1 MLSSRNRI
9 KLYVLNIYLFFNLQ
23 FWKIH
28 WTSQKDFD
36 KNNRKPTTKFRIP
49 ILEERHKTKFN
60 GWELKSDKKQTNSKV
75 CIRRISYSFS
85 SSILNSP
92 ELSLKLWFS
101 KDIFPTKLWTSQKN
115 HLLYLLSIYMNVL
128 WYDSVPEVTSD
139 HNLFF
144 LWREPAEYYWL
155 STMICYGLPSI
166 RQTLWRKSNH
176 RLLGWPRG

>member
-49 ILEERHKTKFN
+49 VLEERHKTKFN

-101 KDIFPTKLWTSQKN
+101 KDIFPQNFEPHRRIIYSTFSAFIWMFYGMIVFPR
-115 HLLYLLSIYMNVL
+115 LLQII
-128 WYDSVPEVTSD
+128 TF
-139 HNLFF
+139 FF
-144 LWREPAEYYWL
+144 LWRELAEYYWV
-155 STMICYGLPSI
+155 
-166 RQTLWRKSNH
+166 LWSAMDC
-176 RLLGWPRG
+176 PV

>member
-49 ILEERHKTKFN
+49 VLEERHKTKFN

-75 CIRRISYSFS
+75 CIRWRERVADSP
-85 SSILNSP
+85 ILNSP

-101 KDIFPTKLWTSQKN
+101 KDIFPQNFEPHRRIIYSNFSAFIWMFYGTIVFPR
-115 HLLYLLSIYMNVL
+115 LLQIITFFFFDASLLNITDWVL
-128 WYDSVPEVTSD
+128 WSAMDCPV
-139 HNLFF
+139 
-144 LWREPAEYYWL
+144 
-155 STMICYGLPSI
+155 
-166 RQTLWRKSNH
+166 
-176 RLLGWPRG
+176 